1 VAIYQGTPLPRT
13 RTRQTGSRPA
23 APLPRPAARPPVPVR
38 TLSRPTTPA
47 RGSASPI
54 ALVAREEPA
63 AHVGRLRTI
72 AAPRPRTALA
82 GVAVVLVVTFVGM
95 FYLSQVF
102 EAAAARYEV
111 DRLLVDRQAMLQEL
125 QSQQGATHVQGS
137 ESIVTQWAQATNLQ
151 WRGSPYRVPAR

>member
-1 VAIYQGTPLPRT
+1 MAIYQGTPLPRT

-125 QSQQGATHVQGS
+125 QTQHGASLSLSNETT
-137 ESIVTQWAQATNLQ
+137 VTQWAQDKGLAHLGPPL
-151 WRGSPYRVPAR
+151 RLPAP